1 MFTGNNSTSSN
12 ESLWEEIWLENTPGN
27 QDMLLFSIVLG
38 GFVVFYS
45 VGQLN
50 GSDASTNVY
59 WLSCSLRNKY
69 SKWHTMMKASLRGR
83 RGDGTRNKLL
93 QRVFRATLPGW
104 GGSGSLQVLHADHSA
119 CIYKRCYDHEFVVWS
134 RASRFRY
141 RGRHK
146 TLFRWNS
153 LDHVFC
159 ADITVMDN

>member
-1 MFTGNNSTSSN
+1 MFTGSNSTSSN

-27 QDMLLFSIVLG
+27 KDMLLFSIVLG
-38 GFVVFYS
+38 R
-45 VGQLN
+45 LN
-50 GSDASTNVY
+50 SSDANTNVY
-59 WLSCSLRNKY
+59 WLSYSLRNKY
-69 SKWHTMMKASLRGR
+69 SKWQTMMKDSLRDRGWGGGGR
-83 RGDGTRNKLL
+83 DGPCNKQL

-104 GGSGSLQVLHADHSA
+104 GGSGSLQVLHADHFA
-119 CIYKRCYDHEFVVWS
+119 CIYKRCYDHVFVVWS

-159 ADITVMDN
+159 ADVTVMDN

>member
-27 QDMLLFSIVLG
+27 KDMLLFSIVLG
-38 GFVVFYS
+38 R
-45 VGQLN
+45 LN
-50 GSDASTNVY
+50 GSDANTNVY

-69 SKWHTMMKASLRGR
+69 IKWHTMMKDSLRDR
-83 RGDGTRNKLL
+83 REDAPCNKQL

-104 GGSGSLQVLHADHSA
+104 GGFGSLQVLHADHST
-119 CIYKRCYDHEFVVWS
+119 CIYKRCYDHVFVVWS

-146 TLFRWNS
+146 TLLRWNS

-159 ADITVMDN
+159 ADVTVMDN

>member
-1 MFTGNNSTSSN
+1 MFTGSNSISSN

-27 QDMLLFSIVLG
+27 KDMLLFSIILG
-38 GFVVFYS
+38 R
-45 VGQLN
+45 LN
-50 GSDASTNVY
+50 GSDANTNVY

-69 SKWHTMMKASLRGR
+69 SKWHTIMKDSLRDR
-83 RGDGTRNKLL
+83 WGDGPCNKQL

-104 GGSGSLQVLHADHSA
+104 GGSGSLQVLHADHPA
-119 CIYKRCYDHEFVVWS
+119 CIYNRCYDHVFVVWS

-159 ADITVMDN
+159 ADITVMDD

>member
-27 QDMLLFSIVLG
+27 KDMLLFSIVLG
-38 GFVVFYS
+38 R
-45 VGQLN
+45 LN
-50 GSDASTNVY
+50 ASDANTNVY
-59 WLSCSLRNKY
+59 CLSCSLRNKY
-69 SKWHTMMKASLRGR
+69 SKWHTIMKDSLRDR
-83 RGDGTRNKLL
+83 RGDGPCNKQL
-93 QRVFRATLPGW
+93 QSVFRATLPGW
-104 GGSGSLQVLHADHSA
+104 GRSGSLQVLHADHFA
-119 CIYKRCYDHEFVVWS
+119 CIYKRCYDHVFVVWS

-146 TLFRWNS
+146 TLLRWNS

>member
-12 ESLWEEIWLENTPGN
+12 ESLWEEIWLENTAGN
-27 QDMLLFSIVLG
+27 KDMLLFSIV
-38 GFVVFYS
+38 S
-45 VGQLN
+45 VRLN
-50 GSDASTNVY
+50 GSDANTNVY
-59 WLSCSLRNKY
+59 WLNYSLTNKY
-69 SKWHTMMKASLRGR
+69 SKWHTMMKDSLRDR
-83 RGDGTRNKLL
+83 RGDGPCNKQL

-119 CIYKRCYDHEFVVWS
+119 CIYKRCYDHVFVVWS

-146 TLFRWNS
+146 TLLRWNS

-159 ADITVMDN
+159 ADVTVMDN

>member
-1 MFTGNNSTSSN
+1 MFTGTSSN

-27 QDMLLFSIVLG
+27 QGVLLFAIVLG
-38 GFVVFYS
+38 R
-45 VGQLN
+45 LN
-50 GSDASTNVY
+50 GSDANTNVY
-59 WLSCSLRNKY
+59 WLSYSLRNKY
-69 SKWHTMMKASLRGR
+69 SKWHTMMKDSLRDR
-83 RGDGTRNKLL
+83 WGDGPCNKQL

-119 CIYKRCYDHEFVVWS
+119 CIYKRCYDHVFVVWS

-159 ADITVMDN
+159 ADITVMDD

>member
-27 QDMLLFSIVLG
+27 KDMLLFSIVLG
-38 GFVVFYS
+38 R
-45 VGQLN
+45 LN
-50 GSDASTNVY
+50 GWDANTNVY
-59 WLSCSLRNKY
+59 WLSYSLRNKS
-69 SKWHTMMKASLRGR
+69 SKWHLMIKDSLRGR
-83 RGDGTRNKLL
+83 RGDGPCNKQL
-93 QRVFRATLPGW
+93 QRVFRATLHGW
-104 GGSGSLQVLHADHSA
+104 GGSGSLQVLHADHSV
-119 CIYKRCYDHEFVVWS
+119 CIYKRCYDHVFVVWS

>member
-27 QDMLLFSIVLG
+27 KDMLLFSIVLG
-38 GFVVFYS
+38 R
-45 VGQLN
+45 LN
-50 GSDASTNVY
+50 GSDANTIVY

-69 SKWHTMMKASLRGR
+69 IKWHTMMKDSLRDR
-83 RGDGTRNKLL
+83 REDGPCNKQL

-119 CIYKRCYDHEFVVWS
+119 CIYMRCHDHVCVVWS
-134 RASRFRY
+134 RAYRFRY

-146 TLFRWNS
+146 TLLRWNS

-159 ADITVMDN
+159 ADVTVMDN

>member
-12 ESLWEEIWLENTPGN
+12 ESLWEEIWLENTAGN
-27 QDMLLFSIVLG
+27 KDMLLFSIVSG
-38 GFVVFYS
+38 R
-45 VGQLN
+45 LN
-50 GSDASTNVY
+50 GSDANTNVY
-59 WLSCSLRNKY
+59 WLNYSLTNKY
-69 SKWHTMMKASLRGR
+69 SKWHTMMKDSLRGR
-83 RGDGTRNKLL
+83 RGDGPCNKQL

-119 CIYKRCYDHEFVVWS
+119 CIYRRCYDHVFVVWS

-159 ADITVMDN
+159 ADVTVMDN